1 MKQIPLINKKII
13 TEKLIPFGFSYLD
26 NVYSYKSEI
35 LRGRFLL
42 ELYVLKG
49 EELWTRLSEKA
60 TNEEYVLHLISKANG
75 EFIGSVREAY
85 NAVIE
90 NFINNCCAT
99 EIFKG
104 EQTKLVIEYIK
115 RTYDDEPEYLWKKFP
130 NNAIFRRK
138 DTKTWYAALLTA
150 KANKIGLLGE
160 ENLEILDLR
169 IEPERLSSLHDY
181 HNYFPAYHMN
191 KKSWFTVLLNGTVEN
206 EEIYSYL
213 DNSYRLTLKR

>member
-13 TEKLIPFGFSYLD
+13 TERLIPFGFSYLD

-35 LRGRFLL
+35 LGGRFLL

-60 TNEEYVLHLISKANG
+60 TNEEYVLHLISKAIG
-75 EFIGSVREAY
+75 EFIGSIREAY
-85 NAVIE
+85 NAAIE

-138 DTKTWYAALLTA
+138 DTKTWYAALLTV
-150 KANKIGLLGE
+150 KEKKIGLLGE

-169 IEPERLSSLHDY
+169 IEPERLSSLLDY

-191 KKSWFTVLLNGTVEN
+191 KKNWFTVLLNGTVKN
-206 EEIYSYL
+206 EEIYSYI